1 MRFKRSRSGLFPVLL
16 LIIIASNAAF
26 GSFILGADA
35 SPDSHYLF
43 KFTVDREGFTA
54 VEINFNSTDSSGDSW
69 VFVPKDSSWNHTE
82 TSGQITQSSLVET
95 DQVIGQSLYFY
106 QAFRFHYVSSGIFNM
121 TLRFDFDNGA
131 LIMEPRGIFYSPQI
145 GFQDNSIGNA
155 IVNFDPN
162 FQINQDLAII
172 VGSTT
177 NYPVQTV
184 ELNRAYFTIP
194 RQENVVRLQL
204 EFSITAVPGET
215 TLKSSD
221 DIFTFKTPSRY
232 ENYSR
237 NVLRLYDQ
245 IYGETA
251 QLFNVTLDNVEVQW
265 FLPDFESLLLVGGY
279 VPVFTGGLGPININI
294 VFIRTVSGTIETIAA
309 HELVH
314 RFLGKAGISANEL
327 LWFHEGMAQYISVN
341 IVSDL
346 GYEGARTEMDSL
358 ENGVS
363 SLIQQL
369 GSENFGLISLQSWS
383 PSYQPPNADVNSLYL
398 ASYYVTS
405 RLPQVAKTDG
415 FEYYQRFFE
424 LIGQLPSDF
433 NGVKINSISELAL
446 YLSQAANASVALTLK
461 RWGFSLTDL
470 YQSPIQD
477 LIEEAAKEVG
487 GVNPIFQPYKAL
499 ADYLYEQALSS
510 AEQSD
515 WARASDLLQLS
526 ITFARL
532 APLLTFLTILG
543 ILALSVFILTR
554 RSRKPRPVVPP
565 PPPEVMQA

>member
-1 MRFKRSRSGLFPVLL
+1 M
-16 LIIIASNAAF
+16 SNAAF
-26 GSFILGADA
+26 GLSIPSTDA
-35 SPDSHYLF
+35 SPGSNYLF
-43 KFTVDREGFTA
+43 KYTVNREGFTA

-69 VFVPKDSSWNHTE
+69 VFVPKYSNWNHSE
-82 TSGQITQSSLVET
+82 TRGQITQSSLVET

-106 QAFRFHYVSSGIFNM
+106 QAFRFHYVSSGFFNM

-145 GFQDNSIGNA
+145 GFQDSSNATA
-155 IVNFDPN
+155 IVNFDPS

-184 ELNRAYFTIP
+184 DHNQAYFTIP
-194 RQENVVRLQL
+194 RQENVVRLQV
-204 EFSITAVPGET
+204 EFSISAVLEET

-221 DIFTFKTPSRY
+221 NIFTFKTPSRY

-237 NVLRLYDQ
+237 NVLRFYDQ
-245 IYGETA
+245 IYNQTTR
-251 QLFNVTLDNVEVQW
+251 LFNVTLDNVDVQW
-265 FLPDFESLLLVGGY
+265 FLPDFQSLLSVGGY
-279 VPVFTGGLGPININI
+279 VPVFSGGLGEININV
-294 VFIRTVSGTIETIAA
+294 VFIRTVNGTIEVIAA

-314 RFLGKAGISANEL
+314 RFLGKAGIGPDNF

-341 IVSDL
+341 IVSGL
-346 GYEGARTEMDSL
+346 GYEGAQAEIDSL
-358 ENGVS
+358 ENGAS

-369 GSENFGLISLQSWS
+369 GGENFGLISLESWS

-405 RLPQVAKTDG
+405 RLPQITKSDG

-424 LIGQLPSDF
+424 LIEPLPSDF
-433 NGVKINSISELAL
+433 NGVKINGISELAL

-499 ADYLYEQALSS
+499 ADYLYGQALLS

-515 WARASDLLQLS
+515 WNRAGDLLQLS

-543 ILALSVFILTR
+543 ILALLVFILTR
-554 RSRKPRPVVPP
+554 RSGRPRPVVPP
-565 PPPEVMQA
+565 PPPEVLQA

>member
-1 MRFKRSRSGLFPVLL
+1 MRLEKSRSRFFPVIL
-16 LIIIASNAAF
+16 LIIIMSNAAF
-26 GSFILGADA
+26 GLSIPSTDA
-35 SPDSHYLF
+35 SPGSNYLF
-43 KFTVDREGFTA
+43 KYTVNREGFTA

-69 VFVPKDSSWNHTE
+69 VFVPKYSNWNHSE
-82 TSGQITQSSLVET
+82 TRGQITQSSLVET

-145 GFQDNSIGNA
+145 GFQDSSNATA
-155 IVNFDPN
+155 IVNFDPS

-184 ELNRAYFTIP
+184 DHNQAYFTIP
-194 RQENVVRLQL
+194 RQENVVRLQV
-204 EFSITAVPGET
+204 EFSISAVLEET

-221 DIFTFKTPSRY
+221 NIFTFKTPSRY

-237 NVLRLYDQ
+237 NVLRFYDQ
-245 IYGETA
+245 IYNQTTR
-251 QLFNVTLDNVEVQW
+251 LFNVTLDNVDVQW
-265 FLPDFESLLLVGGY
+265 FLPDFQSLLSVGGY
-279 VPVFTGGLGPININI
+279 VPVFSGGLGEININV
-294 VFIRTVSGTIETIAA
+294 VFIRTVNGTIEVIAA

-314 RFLGKAGISANEL
+314 RFLGKAGIGPDNF

-341 IVSDL
+341 IVSGL
-346 GYEGARTEMDSL
+346 GYEGAQAEIDSL
-358 ENGVS
+358 ENGAS

-369 GSENFGLISLQSWS
+369 GGENFGLISLESWS

-405 RLPQVAKTDG
+405 RLPQITKSDG

-424 LIGQLPSDF
+424 LIEPLPSDF
-433 NGVKINSISELAL
+433 NGVKINGISELAL

-499 ADYLYEQALSS
+499 ADYLYGQALLS

-515 WARASDLLQLS
+515 WNRAGDLLQLS

-543 ILALSVFILTR
+543 ILALLVFILTR
-554 RSRKPRPVVPP
+554 RSRRPRPVVPQ
-565 PPPEVMQA
+565 PPPEIMQA